1 MLRKIRIF
9 LGEICGIVVKTPV
22 FEARSIKLEIC
33 DLNSGDSACVVTEGV
48 LLAIWAGV
56 QPF

>member
-33 DLNSGDSACVVTEGV
+33 DLNSGDSACIVTEGV
-48 LLAIWAGV
+48 LLAI
-56 QPF
+56 